1 MATITI
7 NYEKLLFMNKQVG
20 FTLIELMIVV
30 AIIGILATIAYPS
43 YVESTRATKRATA
56 QSDLMKLASFLERRF
71 TENNSYLIAN
81 GSSDPISSTACNTA
95 VGCAPTLEGGISHDD
110 YIYSFSGTPSQSAFI
125 LQAVPQGSQTNDKC
139 GTMTYAQTGA
149 TTPSSGNCWR

>member
-1 MATITI
+1 MMKNAS
-7 NYEKLLFMNKQVG
+7 MNKQVG

-43 YVESTRATKRATA
+43 YVENTRATKRATA

-81 GSSDPISSTACNTA
+81 GSSDPISSTACSTA
-95 VGCAPTLEGGISHDD
+95 GGCTPALQGGIIHDD
-110 YIYSFSGTPSQSAFI
+110 YLYSFSGTPSQSAFV

-149 TTPSSGNCWR
+149 TTPSGGNCWR

>member
-1 MATITI
+1 M
-7 NYEKLLFMNKQVG
+7 KKQVG

-43 YVESTRATKRATA
+43 YIESARATKRATA

-71 TENNSYLIAN
+71 TENNSYLIAD

-95 VGCAPTLEGGISHDD
+95 GGCTPTLQGGISHDN
-110 YIYSFSGTPSQSAFI
+110 YIYSFSGTPSQSAFV
-125 LQAVPQGSQTNDKC
+125 LQAAPQGGQVNDKC

-149 TTPSSGNCWR
+149 TTSSSVNCWR